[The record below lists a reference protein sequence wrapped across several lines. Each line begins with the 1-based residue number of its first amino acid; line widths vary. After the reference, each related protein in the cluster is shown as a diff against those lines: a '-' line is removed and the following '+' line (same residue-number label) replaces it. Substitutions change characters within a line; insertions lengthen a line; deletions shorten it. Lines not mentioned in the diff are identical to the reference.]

1 MPRRVLC
8 RSGIAGPTMGCGS
21 RGAAACGGTGPAPS
35 ALPKTTLSACTVDG
49 LLAECGNVW
58 VPQDWAHPDGP
69 VMPLQVVVLPA
80 ATTRHPAAPLLY
92 LTGLGAQAAGDGD
105 SVLNGMSWAAQAFQ
119 QLNQTIAVGHILT
132 VGIILTSRDLI
143 PPRVRSCRPAIS
155 ARSVPA
161 RTSTTS
167 CSSSFRVH
175 SSSRVHWAPALATR
189 SPSIAG
195 GWPGE
200 SVVIGRIPGI
210 ARRRTEREWPYC
222 HL

>member
-8 RSGIAGPTMGCGS
+8 CSGIAGPAMGCGS

-80 ATTRHPAAPLLY
+80 ATTRHPAAPLFY

-132 VGIILTSRDLI
+132 VRDHPDQPRLDPAPGPVV
-143 PPRVRSCRPAIS
+143 PPGDLRQVSPRADLNDQLFLLLPCPLLLSCPLGARPGD
-155 ARSVPA
+155 
-161 RTSTTS
+161 
-167 CSSSFRVH
+167 
-175 SSSRVHWAPALATR
+175 ALAFD
-189 SPSIAG
+189 
-195 GWPGE
+195 
-200 SVVIGRIPGI
+200 
-210 ARRRTEREWPYC
+210 RRRLARGIGSHRAYPG
-222 HL
+222 HR